1 MRFDFLL
8 VGVTIAIAITAIVIA
23 LTIFIKIPRKNGLSQ
38 IGLLFVLEALYAT
51 GYVIELISDELVWKV
66 IGNRIQYFGIP
77 FLSAIWIFIAL
88 RFRTPRYKLTFKW
101 GVLILIIPILV
112 FLSAQFSYFTSWNWY
127 YRSFFLDQS
136 TITSSF
142 QFATLVIEKGTL
154 YYINAIYNVV
164 LVVVSIGIY
173 TKIVL
178 QSSGIRRQQA
188 LAMAV
193 CSVITAFATIPIFL
207 STHTYGI
214 DISLYLYTILGV
226 VILFA
231 TINYEVFDLA
241 RLAHRATFD
250 YAGDPI
256 LILDERFEII
266 AWNSVLDLVRLRP
279 IEYRMPL
286 HLFLTDKTLI
296 SAIQSQQ
303 STVFQIRDKR
313 FIVDTVE
320 LRNKRE
326 RLYGYV
332 VTLNDM
338 TAYLERIEKL
348 DFDASHDALT
358 KILNR
363 RAFFER
369 VERYFEQEIHHK
381 ESFSLLMIDLDDF
394 KKVNDTYG
402 HVVGDL
408 LLEDLSNTLNRYFS
422 EDIIFSRYGGEEFV
436 ALIPNLDIETAISI
450 ADQARHLIEQKTFLY
465 GAIEIQIQISIGLS
479 YGVIDSNSNIME
491 YVNRADKALYE
502 AKANGKNQVCVEA
515 IYRHINI
522 KEVRAA

>member
-8 VGVTIAIAITAIVIA
+8 VGVTIAIAITAIFIA
-23 LTIFIKIPRKNGLSQ
+23 LMIFIKIPRKNGLSQ
-38 IGLLFVLEALYAT
+38 IGLLFVLEALYAS
-51 GYVIELISDELVWKV
+51 GYVVELISDELVWKV

-88 RFRTPRYKLTFKW
+88 RFRTPRYQLKW
-101 GVLILIIPILV
+101 KTALLILIIPLLV
-112 FLSAQFSYFTSWNWY
+112 FFSAQLSYFTSWDWY
-127 YRSFFLDQS
+127 YRSFFLDHS
-136 TITSSF
+136 TVTTSF
-142 QFATLVIEKGTL
+142 QLATLVIEKGTL
-154 YYINAIYNVV
+154 YYINAVYNVI
-164 LVVVSIGIY
+164 LVVISIGIY
-173 TKIVL
+173 MKIVL

-188 LAMAV
+188 LAMAI
-193 CSVITAFATIPIFL
+193 CSIITAFATIPIFL

-214 DISLYLYTILGV
+214 DISLYLYTALGF

-266 AWNSVLDLVRLRP
+266 AWNSVLSLIKFRP

-286 HLFLTDKTLI
+286 HLFLTDKSLV
-296 SAIQSQQ
+296 SAIQNQQ
-303 STVFQIRDKR
+303 STVFQTKEKR
-313 FIVDTVE
+313 YIIDTTE
-320 LRNKRE
+320 LRNKRN

-332 VTLNDM
+332 ITFNDM

-369 VERYFEQEIHHK
+369 VERYFEQSTHRNQP
-381 ESFSLLMIDLDDF
+381 FSLLMIDLDDF

-465 GAIEIQIQISIGLS
+465 GIIEIQIRISIGLS
-479 YGVIDSNSNIME
+479 YGVIEPSVDIME
-491 YVNRADKALYE
+491 YINRADKALYE

-515 IYRHINI
+515 LYRHINI
-522 KEVRAA
+522 KPVRTV